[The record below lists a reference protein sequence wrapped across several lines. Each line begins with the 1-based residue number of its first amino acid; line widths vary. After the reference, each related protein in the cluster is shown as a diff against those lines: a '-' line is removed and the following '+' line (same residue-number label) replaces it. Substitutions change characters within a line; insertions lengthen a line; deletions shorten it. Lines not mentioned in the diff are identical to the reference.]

1 MPRIR
6 IVLADDHPVVRAGI
20 RKLLEHA
27 MDIDI
32 VGEARDGVQALSMVQ
47 EHQPDVLLLDMELPL
62 MSGVQVAQ
70 ELHAADSPVQVLALS
85 TYDDEQYIFRLL
97 ECGAAGYLTKEEVPE
112 TIVEAVRGVVR
123 GEVGWLSRRV
133 TAKVLQ
139 RGHGR
144 SGQDEAEEEVSLTER
159 EADVLRLVA
168 QGWNNQGIAEV
179 LKISERTVKFH
190 LGNIY
195 QKLRV
200 TSRAGAILYAI
211 KHHWID
217 LDLPD
222 PCTQV
227 QGVLTPLKQACE
239 RRRLST

>member
-1 MPRIR
+1 MSSIR

-20 RKLLEHA
+20 RKMLEHA
-27 MDIDI
+27 ADIEI
-32 VGEARDGVQALSMVQ
+32 VGEARDGVQALQMAEVYA
-47 EHQPDVLLLDMELPL
+47 PDVLLLDMELPGI
-62 MSGVQVAQ
+62 SGVRVAQ
-70 ELHAADSPVQVLALS
+70 QLLETGSSVRVLALS
-85 TYDDEQYIFRLL
+85 TYDDEQYIFGLL
-97 ECGAAGYLTKEEVPE
+97 ECGAAGYLTKEEAPE

-139 RGHGR
+139 RGQGR
-144 SGQDEAEEEVSLTER
+144 ANGHEPDDVVPLTER
-159 EADVLRLVA
+159 EVDVLRLIA
-168 QGWNNQGIAEV
+168 QAWDNQRIAEA

-190 LGNIY
+190 TGNIY

-217 LDLPD
+217 VELFD

-227 QGVLTPLKQACE
+227 QAHALP
-239 RRRLST
+239 